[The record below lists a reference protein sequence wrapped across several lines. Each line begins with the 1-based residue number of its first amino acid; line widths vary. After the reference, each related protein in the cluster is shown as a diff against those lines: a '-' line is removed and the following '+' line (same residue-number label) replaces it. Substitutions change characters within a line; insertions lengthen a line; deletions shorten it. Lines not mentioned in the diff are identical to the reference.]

1 MSNYRVLHTS
11 DWHIGKKIGYFSRLG
26 EQQKFLTF
34 LLEFIRL
41 QKIDLLLIAGDVYD
55 SKRPGLEEQKLIND
69 FFYELSFTSCRWCVV
84 IAGNHDKKDYFSINK
99 KIFSKF
105 NIFLVTE
112 DELDE
117 QVVFLEDDSD
127 VKFVVICVPHIN
139 ERLIVN
145 QDYGDIG
152 LNNDVFLCKLEN
164 AYRDKISNIVNSIDD
179 KYIGIP
185 RILIA
190 HSFFCNRRVVDS
202 IGNSSILPVSVFGNS
217 FSYVALGHIHDF
229 KKLKDNIVY
238 SGSPI
243 QYSFDE
249 DTRKYINILVFD
261 DGELVSQDKV
271 LIPVFG
277 ELRFLQGS
285 FNEIVNDLY
294 KIKRDL
300 SCLCYLKI
308 ELNERIDAEFEEQIY
323 NVAKSSL
330 INIID
335 IYYHLLNSDENPSSR
350 RRELISRDEVLSRDE
365 KYFFQ
370 EKLRRDIMNGFRRGN
385 KFSEEE
391 IIALFEEVLLKGR
404 TGKYEDK

>member
-164 AYRDKISNIVNSIDD
+164 AYRDKISDIVNSIDD

-249 DTRKYINILVFD
+249 DIRKYINILVFD

-323 NVAKSSL
+323 NVVKSSL